1 MTSCYLPIKGNSK
14 KTTEL
19 GELGKVL
26 DCSYWHVHSIKNSWK
41 GAVLVICVC
50 CHFSG
55 LARNPWYVRI
65 LWGCVFSFMSKALN
79 EMSGII
85 WDYQHTA
92 LIKLLWYLL
101 QQLFQFLVLF
111 CHKPLDAQLD
121 GIAKI
126 QKTCQWFKYYW
137 KCYRAATDWSNSLGI
152 HHIDKFESACTYI
165 MNGTYSCYSHVV
177 CLAPSCCSQITML
190 KHAPA

>member
-65 LWGCVFSFMSKALN
+65 LWGGVFSFMSKALN

-126 QKTCQWFKYYW
+126 QRLVSDLNITGSVTEQ
-137 KCYRAATDWSNSLGI
+137 RLTDPIPLEFIILISLNLLV
-152 HHIDKFESACTYI
+152 HT
-165 MNGTYSCYSHVV
+165 
-177 CLAPSCCSQITML
+177 
-190 KHAPA
+190 